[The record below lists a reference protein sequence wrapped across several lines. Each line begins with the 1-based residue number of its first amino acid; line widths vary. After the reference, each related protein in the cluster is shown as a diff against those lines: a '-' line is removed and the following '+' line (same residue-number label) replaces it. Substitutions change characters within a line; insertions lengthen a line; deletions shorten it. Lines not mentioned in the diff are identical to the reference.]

1 RNEGRFI
8 EATLRSLRMQ
18 KTPGFHL
25 EILVVDGMSDDDTR
39 QKVAS
44 LASKDKRIKLISNP
58 ARYTPAALNLGIRA
72 AAGEYVCIMGAH
84 ASYDLD
90 YISICLEELIE
101 HDAVGCSGKIVTAP
115 ADSTLQ
121 ARLVAWALAHPFASS
136 SGSVR
141 TQKEGF
147 VDTVPFPIMRK
158 QALLD

>member
-1 RNEGRFI
+1 MRHICQDSGSNPGSRPCVSVVMPVRNEGRFI

-72 AAGEYVCIMGAH
+72 AAGEYVCILGAH

-90 YISICLEELIE
+90 
-101 HDAVGCSGKIVTAP
+101 
-115 ADSTLQ
+115 
-121 ARLVAWALAHPFASS
+121 
-136 SGSVR
+136 
-141 TQKEGF
+141 
-147 VDTVPFPIMRK
+147 
-158 QALLD
+158 